1 MIEEE
6 KLYSISDIAK
16 KTKLTDRT
24 IRNYLAN
31 GTLKGRKIG
40 GQWRFTQSDINAL
53 FNNEEFADDMLSK
66 SAKNV
71 EKYLKNEFS
80 FENENNICSVINVVV
95 NNIEDRKAM
104 WKKIISIQK
113 NEDVKERIS
122 FFEQDGHIKIIIIG
136 PFDIVYETIKIIK
149 DVIDL

>member
-6 KLYSISDIAK
+6 KLYSLADIAK

-40 GQWRFTQSDINAL
+40 GQWRFTQNDINAL

-66 SAKNV
+66 SEKNIN
-71 EKYLKNEFS
+71 KYVKNEFVFNSNNTMCSILNVTIDSKEKRKLMYSKIKELPVDDDKKEQVS
-80 FENENNICSVINVVV
+80 FIEEN
-95 NNIEDRKAM
+95 
-104 WKKIISIQK
+104 
-113 NEDVKERIS
+113 
-122 FFEQDGHIKIIIIG
+122 GHIKMVIIAS
-136 PFDIVYETIKIIK
+136 FDFVYKVLEVVKE
-149 DVIDL
+149 VIDL

>member
-53 FNNEEFADDMLSK
+53 FNNEDFADDMLSK
-66 SAKNV
+66 SEKNIN
-71 EKYLKNEFS
+71 KYLKNELS
-80 FENENNICSVINVVV
+80 FKSENNMCSIINIVVK
-95 NNIEDRKAM
+95 NKEDRISM
-104 WKKIISIQK
+104 WKKLKEIQP
-113 NEDVKERIS
+113 NEDKKEQIS
-122 FFEQDGHIKIIIIG
+122 FIEENGHIKMIIIASCDYVFKVIE
-136 PFDIVYETIKIIK
+136 VLK

>member
-31 GTLKGRKIG
+31 GTLKGKKIG
-40 GQWRFTQSDINAL
+40 GQWRFSKSDINSL
-53 FNNEEFADDMLSK
+53 FNKKEFAEDMNSK
-66 SAKNV
+66 SENNV
-71 EKYLKNEFS
+71 NKYLKNEFT
-80 FENENNICSVINVVV
+80 FEDKNNVCSIINVVV
-95 NNIEDRKAM
+95 NNKEDRKKM
-104 WKKIISIQK
+104 WQNIVSIEK
-113 NEDVKERIS
+113 NDDVKERIS
-122 FFEQDGHIKIIIIG
+122 FFEENGHIKIVIIG
-136 PFDIVYETIKIIK
+136 PFELVYKTMQAVK